1 MIEDG
6 KGEEQDYNKAL
17 ELFKKAT
24 ECDCA
29 RANYHI
35 GRFYENGLGVDAD
48 IETAKEWY
56 QKAADNGDEDAK
68 AALSRLDAE

>member
-1 MIEDG
+1 
-6 KGEEQDYNKAL
+6 L
-17 ELFKKAT
+17 KKAAAQGNA
-24 ECDCA
+24 EAAYLLGACYDK
-29 RANYHI
+29 
-35 GRFYENGLGVDAD
+35 GWGVDSD